1 MKNEWKWNLSWHI
14 LLVDLLIRQWYR
26 YQRTRLGPVHR
37 GFRAISEVKD
47 ESFARSRGND
57 HHRGAAA
64 QQGEQGCVTSTAS
77 PSPTKNSAAI
87 PSASSAL
94 DQQDRKIAV
103 ALAHQ
108 SARDASLKTGIPLW
122 TLHRRRAVVLA
133 VMDCSPNELPRA
145 IFGAIGIIGPYSI

>member
-1 MKNEWKWNLSWHI
+1 MRDKHGFAITDEELG
-14 LLVDLLIRQWYR
+14 R
-26 YQRTRLGPVHR
+26 Y
-37 GFRAISEVKD
+37 SERF
-47 ESFARSRGND
+47 ER
-57 HHRGAAA
+57 
-64 QQGEQGCVTSTAS
+64 
-77 PSPTKNSAAI
+77 
-87 PSASSAL
+87 L